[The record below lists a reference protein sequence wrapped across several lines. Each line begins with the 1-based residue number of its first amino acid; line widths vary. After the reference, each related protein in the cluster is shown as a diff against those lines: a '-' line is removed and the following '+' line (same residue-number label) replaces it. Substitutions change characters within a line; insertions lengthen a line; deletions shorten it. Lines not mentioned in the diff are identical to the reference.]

1 MQQHSTI
8 SAAQQPLVTTFLSL
22 LLPLRA
28 CCRQERPFQRL
39 VALALAA
46 TITLGRQTIT
56 QALATLGIG
65 GDWSAFYRLFSTP
78 RLDAE
83 LLRQQVFAASLELV
97 PAAGPYVVALDGV
110 QVPRHSWRLCGT
122 SWLYNPSSPPF
133 QRGIHRAQR
142 FTDLALLLPVN
153 ASGYSRAVPL
163 WWEPAVPVRGVRH
176 AQLPAGR
183 EWAVGLAQL
192 QWLRARLDA
201 AGRERQPL
209 LVVADSGWQG
219 ASVWTDLPART
230 TLLAGCRRNRALY
243 ALPSQEHGRGR
254 PRRYGERAPRP
265 DAWLAERGDW
275 QQHTVTIRGRQ
286 IPLRY
291 RVAGPYVVRGAPQ
304 QPLWLL
310 VVRGSAAGRG
320 HKQRRARFWLVN
332 AVWRDSRWRLPFSA
346 PTLLA
351 WAWQR
356 WEIEVTHR
364 ELKTGFGLGQS
375 QCWNPTS
382 AILSV
387 QWQVIVYSLLVLA
400 GYRCWGLRPG
410 PPRPPGTWWR
420 GSGRW
425 SLDQLRQAVRR
436 ELGDV
441 AEYRPVWSR
450 MTANWWEM
458 ADWLALQSNTLQAA
472 GRL

>member
-1 MQQHSTI
+1 MAQHTTI
-8 SAAQQPLVTTFLSL
+8 DAVQQPLLSTFVQL
-22 LLPLRA
+22 LLPLRQ

-46 TITLGRQTIT
+46 AVTLGRQTTT
-56 QALATLGIG
+56 QSLATLGIAS
-65 GDWSAFYRLFSTP
+65 DWSAFYRLFSTP
-78 RLDAE
+78 RLDAA
-83 LLRQQVFAASLELV
+83 LLRQQVFRASLPLV
-97 PAAGPYVVALDGV
+97 PASGPYVVALDGV
-110 QVPRHSWRLCGT
+110 QVPRHSWRLVGT
-122 SWLYNPSSPPF
+122 SWLYDPSSPPF
-133 QRGIHRAQR
+133 QRGIRRAQR
-142 FTDLALLLPVN
+142 FTDLALLLP
-153 ASGYSRAVPL
+153 ATAQGYSRAVPL
-163 WWEPAVPVRGVRH
+163 WWEPAVPRKGVRRG
-176 AQLPAGR
+176 QLPAGR
-183 EWAVGLAQL
+183 EWQVGMAQL
-192 QWLRARLDA
+192 QWLRATLDA
-201 AGRERQPL
+201 AGRTAQPL
-209 LVVADSGWQG
+209 LAVADSGWQG
-219 ASVWTDLPART
+219 AAVWNDLPPGT

-243 ALPSQEHGRGR
+243 ALPSRHHGRGR
-254 PRRYGERAPRP
+254 PRRYGARAPRP
-265 DAWLAERGDW
+265 DAWLAERRGW

-291 RVAGPYVVRGAPQ
+291 RVAGPYVVRGAPER
-304 QPLWLL
+304 PLFLL
-310 VVRGSAAGRG
+310 VVRGSTPGRG
-320 HKQRRARFWLVN
+320 RKQRRARFWLVN
-332 AVWRDSRWRLPFSA
+332 AVWRDGRWRLPFPV

-364 ELKTGFGLGQS
+364 EMKTGFGVGQS

-387 QWQVIVYSLLVLA
+387 QWQVVVYSLLILA

-436 ELGDV
+436 EV
-441 AEYRPVWSR
+441 MEAAEYRPVWSR

-458 ADWLALQSNTLQAA
+458 ADWITLQHNALQAA